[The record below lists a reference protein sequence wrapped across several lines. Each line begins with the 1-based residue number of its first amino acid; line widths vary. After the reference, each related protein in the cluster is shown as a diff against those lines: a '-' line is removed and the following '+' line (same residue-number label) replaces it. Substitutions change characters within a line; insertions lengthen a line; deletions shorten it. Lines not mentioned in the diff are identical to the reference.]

1 MGWKTAMQTEGDEQR
16 LIYDVPVRK
25 SPLVVPHPQYGVSI
39 QAEFSGTQM
48 PTPPERRLRPGL
60 AAPQG
65 MVSDELGVVKQAG
78 GEVVETSAPYLPFML
93 SWTLEPCVLDAGF
106 V

>member
-1 MGWKTAMQTEGDEQR
+1 MGWKTAMQTEGDEQT

-25 SPLVVPHPQYGVSI
+25 SPLVVPHPQYGVWT

-60 AAPQG
+60 AAPQDNKW
-65 MVSDELGVVKQAG
+65 VRAYETG
-78 GEVVETSAPYLPFML
+78 GGRSR
-93 SWTLEPCVLDAGF
+93 
-106 V
+106 